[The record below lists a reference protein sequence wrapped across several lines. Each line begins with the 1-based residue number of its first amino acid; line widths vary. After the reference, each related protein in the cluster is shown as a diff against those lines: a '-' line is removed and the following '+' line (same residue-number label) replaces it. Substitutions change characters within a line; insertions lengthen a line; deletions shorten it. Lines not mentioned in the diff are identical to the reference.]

1 MSTPTWACTTITWP
15 RCWPWTCTRSWGTGR
30 LPVDLRWMMSFRP
43 GLTTQVTAAPL
54 GLQGALLSLLPGS
67 APWQQS
73 KPCTLRGTAVLLR
86 AIWHSNSQAL
96 PLCNCSA
103 KYFKSQPKK
112 KKKKQTLKCVL
123 IFMQPG
129 GKKFSELC
137 GLTRLFWARLFQ
149 SGYVMFCSTSMK
161 ARGSGCRIRVNITVF
176 IFTLAISKW
185 PN

>member
-112 KKKKQTLKCVL
+112 KKKSKRSNVFSFLCNRGEKNSLSCVGL
-123 IFMQPG
+123 PG
-129 GKKFSELC
+129 CSELVC
-137 GLTRLFWARLFQ
+137 SKVVMWCSVALLWKQGGADAVYVLTLQYLFL
-149 SGYVMFCSTSMK
+149 
-161 ARGSGCRIRVNITVF
+161 
-176 IFTLAISKW
+176 L
-185 PN
+185 